1 MKYFP
6 TIILLFLFALQSN
19 TTQESE
25 PDAEIID
32 DIRNSLS
39 GDLYCFHLME
49 ANVLTNN
56 TREQLTYVVD
66 NEIKFISP
74 LAREKFEHTSSDH
87 TINLVSKESIT
98 YALKSNKS
106 NNTFELLSTPGS
118 GAPNIFI
125 DFESKKVQI
134 NGQELT
140 FDKAINVTSADNYLN
155 SQWIGLQWTSESYH
169 FVIGKLNK
177 DGKIY
182 LQIKKYTDK
191 SGSGDLEYNHRFL
204 MC

>member
-6 TIILLFLFALQSN
+6 AFILLFLFAFQSN

-25 PDAEIID
+25 HYSVIIN

-39 GDLYCFHLME
+39 DDLYCFHFME
-49 ANVLTNN
+49 ANVLTNT

-66 NEIKFISP
+66 DEIKFISP
-74 LAREKFEHTSSDH
+74 LAREKFEHTPSDNV
-87 TINLVSKESIT
+87 INLVSKESIT
-98 YALKSNKS
+98 YTLKNNKS

-118 GAPNIFI
+118 GVPNIFI

-134 NGQELT
+134 NGRELS
-140 FDKAINVTSADNYLN
+140 FDKAINVTSEDNYLN
-155 SQWIGLQWTSESYH
+155 SQWIGLQWASESYN
-169 FVIGKLNK
+169 FVIGKLKK

-182 LQIKKYTDK
+182 LQIKKYADK
-191 SGSGDLEYNHRFL
+191 SEAGDLEYNHRFL